1 MSVDNI
7 SLSDIGKSLCQIEEE
22 IKSNESN
29 ISYYQKSILEYEE
42 KNKRLKQLALE
53 ILRQAN
59 PVLWKGN

>member
-1 MSVDNI
+1 MSLDTI

-29 ISYYQKSILEYEE
+29 ILYYQKCQLEMEE

-59 PVLWKGN
+59 PILWKGN

>member
-22 IKSNESN
+22 IKNNESQ
-29 ISYYQKSILEYEE
+29 IQWYQKEMLAYEE

>member
-59 PVLWKGN
+59 PILWKGN

>member
-1 MSVDNI
+1 MGVDNI

-22 IKSNESN
+22 IKSNESQ
-29 ISYYQKSILEYEE
+29 IQWYQKEILAYEE
-42 KNKRLKQLALE
+42 KNKCLKQLALE

>member
-1 MSVDNI
+1 MSIDNI

-22 IKSNESN
+22 IKSNEN
-29 ISYYQKSILEYEE
+29 QIHWYQKSILEYEE

>member
-7 SLSDIGKSLCQIEEE
+7 SLSDIGKSLCQIEDE
-22 IKSNESN
+22 IKSNESS
-29 ISYYQKSILEYEE
+29 ISYHQKVIVEYEE

-59 PVLWKGN
+59 PILWKGN

>member
-1 MSVDNI
+1 MTIDTI

-22 IKSNESN
+22 IKQNEAHITWN
-29 ISYYQKSILEYEE
+29 QKEAIAYEE